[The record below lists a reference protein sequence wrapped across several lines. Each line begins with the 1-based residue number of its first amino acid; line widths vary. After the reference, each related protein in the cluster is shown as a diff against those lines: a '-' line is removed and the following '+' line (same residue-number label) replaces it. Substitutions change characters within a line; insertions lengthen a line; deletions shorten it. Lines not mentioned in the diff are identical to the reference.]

1 MDLDTTID
9 VSHIRSRSQS
19 LEEPAP
25 RATASAIHPRQPG
38 SRRRAACQTC
48 RKRKVR
54 CNNARPACGFCQH
67 NGMNCVYIERGEPTK
82 EDRDLGEVI
91 ERLDNLAYAV
101 ENIHSYLLSTGTPTS
116 SGRPAAPQQ
125 TGGQLDIPVEDT
137 EPYKDYLQ
145 IPSSRGSADTV
156 LTWPIFRGRFRE
168 NALITTL
175 FQSSHGAESS
185 AVETWVVPDGFQPT
199 DEERIPAL
207 VDRFIQNVHT
217 KNPILDLEALIRWG
231 RHAAEFGLRWDAQSC
246 LVLLACALGCVS
258 QAFTLSMK
266 APGQDERTTH
276 ASEEKSSF
284 ASGLKEG
291 ETFFVMACRRIGLL
305 RYSVLGAQC
314 HFFAGVYLM
323 YTFRPLAAWNH
334 FYQAS
339 TFYRLRLRMI
349 DGLNIDDD
357 IPADEAAQRGTPVSR
372 HMEQSLY
379 WSCFKSEVE
388 IRVELPLP
396 QSAIAEY
403 EYPALFP
410 TPPNLSEDYPEGGSH
425 GAGWSTSWN
434 SSRPASSYHSNR
446 AQTSFGVR
454 NHIMQLFD
462 EEQSWYYYLTE
473 VALRRIGNRVLN
485 AFYREGQSMW
495 SDIRPFIPLA
505 LEFETQ
511 INAWSANLPPGL
523 RHYKDNEGSGQTRN
537 RFSEMQDSI
546 SLELSW
552 AIANRLLEIRL
563 WLYQPFLYFV
573 IHNPVDTGQEA
584 RRTRSSSF
592 TGEELATIAILVQS
606 GMHCALKILEA
617 RCLRHRHHGIWFDL
631 RALVTSSLIVIA
643 AIKSGNLDVPGIDS
657 PMELKSHFEGTLQAL
672 NYWEDEAPDIKKARC
687 ILAGLLT
694 EMG

>member
-1 MDLDTTID
+1 MDIDEEAESSPSQLRPQNHEEGAPGATNDTTAKP
-9 VSHIRSRSQS
+9 
-19 LEEPAP
+19 L
-25 RATASAIHPRQPG
+25 AT
-38 SRRRAACQTC
+38 RRRAACQSC

-54 CNNARPACGFCQH
+54 CDNARPTCGFCQH
-67 NGMNCVYIERGEPTK
+67 NGIECAYIERGDYTK

-91 ERLDNLAYAV
+91 ERLDTLSHAV
-101 ENIHSYLLSTGTPTS
+101 ENIQSFLFSNGTPTS
-116 SGRPAAPQQ
+116 SGNSAPQQ
-125 TGGQLDIPVEDT
+125 LGRQFDVPLEDG

-145 IPSSRGSADTV
+145 IPSCRGSADTV
-156 LTWPIFRGRFRE
+156 LTWPIYLGRFRE
-168 NALITTL
+168 SSLITTL
-175 FQSSHGAESS
+175 FQSSHGTENS
-185 AVETWVVPDGFQPT
+185 AMETWVMPGGFRPT
-199 DEERIPAL
+199 NEERIPAL
-207 VDRFIQNVHT
+207 VDQFVQNVHT
-217 KNPILDLEALIRWG
+217 KNPILDLGALVCLG
-231 RHAAEFGLRWDAQSC
+231 RQAAEFGLQWDSQSC
-246 LVLLACALGCVS
+246 LVLLACALGCIS
-258 QAFTLSMK
+258 RPFTASMK
-266 APGQDERTTH
+266 VPLDDGPVPQ
-276 ASEEKSSF
+276 ASVPKSTS

-349 DGLNIDDD
+349 DGLSIDDD
-357 IPADEAAQRGTPVSR
+357 LSADEPVQRGTSVSR

-410 TPPNLSEDYPEGGSH
+410 TPPNLSDDYPEGGSH
-425 GAGWSTSWN
+425 GTGWSTSWN
-434 SSRPASSYHSNR
+434 SSISADDHHVNQ
-446 AQTSFGVR
+446 AQTPFEVR

-485 AFYREGQSMW
+485 AFYRKGPSIW
-495 SDIRPFIPLA
+495 SNIKPLIPLA
-505 LEFETQ
+505 LEFESQ
-511 INAWSANLPPGL
+511 INAWSANLPPAM
-523 RHYKDNEGSGQTRN
+523 RYYEDNASPGQARN
-537 RFSEMQDSI
+537 SSPDRQDSI

-563 WLYQPFLYFV
+563 WLYQPFLYFA
-573 IHNPVDTGQEA
+573 IHHPIISGRGLRE
-584 RRTRSSSF
+584 TRNSSF
-592 TGEELATIAILVQS
+592 TGEELATISTLVKS
-606 GMHCALKILEA
+606 GLNCTLKILEA

-643 AIKSGNLDVPGIDS
+643 AVKSGNLDVPGIDGRVG
-657 PMELKSHFEGTLQAL
+657 LKSHFDGTLEAL
-672 NYWEDEAPDIKKARC
+672 TYWEDEAPDIKKARR
-687 ILAGLLT
+687 ILEDILT
-694 EMG
+694 EAG

>member
-1 MDLDTTID
+1 MDID
-9 VSHIRSRSQS
+9 LPVELSPTRSRSQS
-19 LEEPAP
+19 QDDPAFRP
-25 RATASAIHPRQPG
+25 PTNTAPPKPLG
-38 SRRRAACQTC
+38 NRRRAACQTC
-48 RKRKVR
+48 RRRKVR
-54 CNNARPACGFCQH
+54 CDNARPTCGFCQG
-67 NGMNCVYIERGEPTK
+67 NGMTCVYIERGELTK
-82 EDRDLGEVI
+82 EDRDLGKVI
-91 ERLDNLAYAV
+91 ERLDNLSHAV
-101 ENIHSYLLSTGTPTS
+101 ENIQSFLFSNGTPTS
-116 SGRPAAPQQ
+116 SAPSAPQLK
-125 TGGQLDIPVEDT
+125 GKEFDVSEEDA

-145 IPSSRGSADTV
+145 VPSSRGSADTV
-156 LTWPIFRGRFRE
+156 LTWPIFHGRFRE
-168 NALITTL
+168 NALITTV
-175 FQSSHGAESS
+175 FQSPHGAESS
-185 AVETWVVPDGFQPT
+185 AIETWVVPDGFQPT
-199 DEERIPAL
+199 NEERIPAL
-207 VDRFIQNVHT
+207 VDQFIQNVHT

-231 RHAAEFGLRWDAQSC
+231 RHAAEFGLQWDAQSC
-246 LVLLACALGCVS
+246 LVLLACALGCIS
-258 QAFTLSMK
+258 KPFTHSMK
-266 APGQDERTTH
+266 APLQEER
-276 ASEEKSSF
+276 ASDRTSSL

-291 ETFFVMACRRIGLL
+291 ETFFVMACRRVGLL

-339 TFYRLRLRMI
+339 TYYRLRLRMI
-349 DGLNIDDD
+349 DGLNMDDD
-357 IPADEAAQRGTPVSR
+357 ASTDEVIQCETPVLR

-410 TPPNLSEDYPEGGSH
+410 TPPNLSDDYPEGGYN
-425 GAGWSTSWN
+425 GTGWSTSWN
-434 SSRPASSYHSNR
+434 PSRPASSSHGNR
-446 AQTSFGVR
+446 APTPFGVR

-485 AFYREGQSMW
+485 AFYRRGQSMW
-495 SDIRPFIPLA
+495 SDIKPFIPLA

-523 RHYKDNEGSGQTRN
+523 RHYENSASPGHAMNSFPEA
-537 RFSEMQDSI
+537 QDSI

-563 WLYQPFLYFV
+563 WLYQPFLFFI
-573 IHNPVDTGQEA
+573 IHYPLSTGPEAQEA
-584 RRTRSSSF
+584 QNSSF
-592 TGEELATIAILVQS
+592 TSEELTTVSTLVQS
-606 GMHCALKILEA
+606 GMNCALKILEA

-643 AIKSGNLDVPGIDS
+643 AVKSGNLEVPGIDRRID
-657 PMELKSHFEGTLQAL
+657 LKSHFDSILEAL
-672 NYWEDEAPDIKKARC
+672 SYWEDEAPDIKKARRT
-687 ILAGLLT
+687 LEGLLT
-694 EMG
+694 EVS